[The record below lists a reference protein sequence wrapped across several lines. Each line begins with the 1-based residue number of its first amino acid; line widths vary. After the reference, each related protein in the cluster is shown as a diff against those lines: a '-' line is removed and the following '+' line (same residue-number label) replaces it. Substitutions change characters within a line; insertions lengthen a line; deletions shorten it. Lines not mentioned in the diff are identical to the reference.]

1 MSETLSI
8 IADRAS
14 SLLADLDSS
23 ADICPVGDHP
33 ALSWRRSG
41 LMAVTGQ
48 PDGPGLVCP
57 AAFTLAAD
65 TGLAALGALAPGAA
79 LPLNGALLLGER
91 ARLMGLKRRGHVS
104 ANGSCHLLDAADGV
118 FALNLARD
126 DDWGLISAWLEE
138 DAPDWPAIE
147 RAVRTRSA
155 GDLVARGIELGL
167 PIALDRRVDASGQWF
182 VATEPVAARR
192 MRRTPLVVD
201 FASLW
206 AGPLAASLLGMV
218 GAHVVKV
225 ESSRRPDGARMGH
238 AGFFDLLNGGKK
250 CVAVDFS
257 AEDERQALRELVAS
271 ADIVIEGSRPRA
283 LAQLGIDAAA
293 AVAAGTIWVSI
304 TGHGRAGA
312 AAERVG
318 FGDDAAVA
326 AGLASVM
333 ADGWGKAMFAG
344 DAMAD
349 PLTGLF
355 AALAAWATWRAGTAR
370 LIDLSLA
377 GTTGH
382 VLSQECADR
391 ATLLEWQAMA
401 ERDAAPLYP
410 LRQPMMAAASHGQDT
425 LAVLASC

>member
-8 IADRAS
+8 LADRAN
-14 SLLADLDSS
+14 SLLADLGSK
-23 ADICPVGDHP
+23 ADIRPVGDHP

-65 TGLAALGALAPGAA
+65 AALAALGALAPGAS

-91 ARLMGLKRRGHVS
+91 ARLMGLQRRGRVS

-138 DAPDWPAIE
+138 DATDWPAID

-155 GDLVARGIELGL
+155 GDLMARGIELGL
-167 PIALDRRVDASGQWF
+167 PIALDRPPDTSRQWF
-182 VATEPVAARR
+182 VATEPVVARGV
-192 MRRTPLVVD
+192 RRTPLVVD

-304 TGHGRAGA
+304 TGHGRVGA
-312 AAERVG
+312 AADRVG

-344 DAMAD
+344 DAIAD

-370 LIDLSLA
+370 LIELSLA

-382 VLSQECADR
+382 VLGQERADR
-391 ATLLEWQAMA
+391 AMLLEWQAMA
-401 ERDAAPLYP
+401 ERDVAPLYP
-410 LRQPMMAAASHGQDT
+410 LRQPRMAAAPLGHDT
-425 LAVLASC
+425 LAVFATC